1 ASLVLGDDSIKGF
14 TDLSQHLFKAF
25 DLSASR
31 INPISNCT
39 LEDVVRLSI
48 WWFLL
53 GNMKLEQLIREGSSF
68 PFAQEDNNILLQQ
81 AFVEISKSLW
91 VITTAGP
98 VDGVFS
104 SDGETNLLPLL
115 SARLNVLSR
124 IRQAVWALN
133 RHGFLPPQQES
144 DSCLLSSNDSS
155 IWIDYP
161 SVGLDMNVLLSS
173 SNCTTARGAR
183 DSFDLSDAFMLSDT
197 EDTFHYG
204 SMAVDVFLFNEGSNS
219 QQIRYPCILS
229 IIRGISEQTISIVIS
244 SQNGLLKFS
253 IKPAG
258 SAKPTWEDVTWLF
271 FINALEV
278 KLPTGFRLQLRFSPW
293 DFRTLKRMYDHCCL
307 TLESFQPALGEE
319 ALCFETIIK
328 STYYHT
334 SRQSRSQHFPR
345 GSIAQCTLRIFEKSV
360 MRSEGTGVRTVH
372 TGYRIA
378 LMTPPIVKKVSIIVQ
393 EWIPERPIQF
403 DFLRGENGNPALSL
417 KIDDGDPTV
426 ALVLVFSESEQRNQL
441 LAQITGSFIKDDE
454 TVLVQAPLSSFTWTT
469 DMRPTTPSTG
479 SDPFQWH
486 TVRVISKQPCDPDKL
501 HIGNSQPSTDS
512 LRIVL
517 DSAKGRIT
525 DRVNVSIGE
534 LRVRRNVIASGHEL
548 RIWRQRQEDLTVS
561 LSDLPVPSEI
571 PQQMTETLKRM
582 QELPSVRTYRFPNL
596 ADLHMFQAAVTGFTV
611 LFDGTPTSFNISRRR
626 MMVPINKEWSSPHTR
641 IQILKRGTQVQ
652 LVAFFEGFSN
662 GECMN
667 FAVKGIDVFEKS
679 VKGGVTYLRLVDAKF
694 ALPAGGKR
702 DFRDERGFVCLDLLE
717 YPGEHNDITIGFA
730 T

>member
-1 ASLVLGDDSIKGF
+1 MEFPASRFSGSSAHSQLSEPQKAQFRYSLPVSPPYSISDISPCPTPEPSPVSSPVISEPTASIRWLSHQASLVLGDDSIRGF

-183 DSFDLSDAFMLSDT
+183 DCFDLSDAFMLSDT
-197 EDTFHYG
+197 EGTFHYS

-253 IKPAG
+253 IKPDG
-258 SAKPTWEDVTWLF
+258 SAKPTWEDVTC
-271 FINALEV
+271 
-278 KLPTGFRLQLRFSPW
+278 K
-293 DFRTLKRMYDHCCL
+293 
-307 TLESFQPALGEE
+307 
-319 ALCFETIIK
+319 
-328 STYYHT
+328 
-334 SRQSRSQHFPR
+334 
-345 GSIAQCTLRIFEKSV
+345 
-360 MRSEGTGVRTVH
+360 
-372 TGYRIA
+372 
-378 LMTPPIVKKVSIIVQ
+378 
-393 EWIPERPIQF
+393 
-403 DFLRGENGNPALSL
+403 
-417 KIDDGDPTV
+417 
-426 ALVLVFSESEQRNQL
+426 
-441 LAQITGSFIKDDE
+441 
-454 TVLVQAPLSSFTWTT
+454 
-469 DMRPTTPSTG
+469 
-479 SDPFQWH
+479 
-486 TVRVISKQPCDPDKL
+486 
-501 HIGNSQPSTDS
+501 
-512 LRIVL
+512 
-517 DSAKGRIT
+517 
-525 DRVNVSIGE
+525 
-534 LRVRRNVIASGHEL
+534 
-548 RIWRQRQEDLTVS
+548 
-561 LSDLPVPSEI
+561 
-571 PQQMTETLKRM
+571 
-582 QELPSVRTYRFPNL
+582 
-596 ADLHMFQAAVTGFTV
+596 
-611 LFDGTPTSFNISRRR
+611 
-626 MMVPINKEWSSPHTR
+626 
-641 IQILKRGTQVQ
+641 
-652 LVAFFEGFSN
+652 
-662 GECMN
+662 
-667 FAVKGIDVFEKS
+667 
-679 VKGGVTYLRLVDAKF
+679 
-694 ALPAGGKR
+694 
-702 DFRDERGFVCLDLLE
+702 
-717 YPGEHNDITIGFA
+717 
-730 T
+730 